1 MRIWLVTIGEPL
13 PVKDGVNDRLYRT
26 GYFAQFLADRGH
38 GVTWWS
44 STFNHMRK
52 TRLFDKDTEITLRP
66 GLELRLLNGRGYK
79 TNISLARLRDHR
91 QIAAKFAVAAA
102 ASSTPDIVVCAMPT
116 IELSLA
122 AARYGARVDVPVV
135 LDVRDM
141 WPDVFLDSVPAA
153 LRPIAKL
160 ALAPM
165 YTEAR
170 LACSGAAAIS
180 GVTEAFVAWGL
191 RVGRRARS
199 PLDKAFPMGYKTE
212 PPSHD
217 EIADGERYWDSLGVT
232 RASGEFVVC
241 FFGTFGRQFDLETV
255 ISVAGRLEREGKP
268 FRFVLCGTGDRYE
281 HYRRM
286 AEGAKSILFP
296 GWVSAARIY
305 TLQRRS
311 AVGLNPLVDT
321 VNFRANINNKAIEY
335 MSAGLPAVSSPARG
349 VLADLLRDQQC
360 GVTYGSGDADG
371 LYAALEA
378 ARCDPAH
385 RAEMSRNA
393 ARLFE
398 EKFRAERVY
407 EAMAAYLGEVC
418 AAGVRG
424 QA

>member
-1 MRIWLVTIGEPL
+1 MKIWLVTIGEPL
-13 PVKDGVNDRLYRT
+13 PVKDGVSDRLYRT
-26 GYFAQFLADRGH
+26 GYFAQFLAERGH
-38 GVTWWS
+38 DVTWWS
-44 STFNHMRK
+44 STFNHMLK
-52 TRLFDKDTEITLRP
+52 KQLFDEDARITLRP
-66 GLELRLLNGRGYK
+66 GLELRLLKGHGYK

-102 ASSTPDIVVCAMPT
+102 ASPNPDIVVCAMPT

-122 AARYGARVDVPVV
+122 AARYGARVGVPVV

-153 LRPIAKL
+153 LRPIVKF
-160 ALAPM
+160 ALASQ
-165 YTEAR
+165 YRQAR
-170 LACSGAAAIS
+170 LACSAAAAIS
-180 GVTEAFVAWGL
+180 GVTDAFVAWGL
-191 RVGRRARS
+191 RRGERLRA

-212 PPSHD
+212 PPSGG
-217 EIADGERYWDSLGVT
+217 EITQGERYWDSLGVT

-241 FFGTFGRQFDLETV
+241 FFGTLGRQFDLETV
-255 ISVAGRLEREGKP
+255 ISVARRLEREGKA
-268 FRFVLCGTGDRYE
+268 FRFVLCGTGDRHEFYE
-281 HYRRM
+281 RM
-286 AEGAKSILFP
+286 AEGVKSVLFP
-296 GWVSAARIY
+296 GWVSAAQIY

-349 VLADLLRDQQC
+349 VLADLLRERQC
-360 GVTYGSGDADG
+360 GLTYASGDAGG

-378 ARCDPAH
+378 ARCDPAF

-393 ARLFE
+393 TRLFDE
-398 EKFRAERVY
+398 SFRAERVY
-407 EAMAAYLGEVC
+407 EAMAAYLGEVR

-424 QA
+424 RT